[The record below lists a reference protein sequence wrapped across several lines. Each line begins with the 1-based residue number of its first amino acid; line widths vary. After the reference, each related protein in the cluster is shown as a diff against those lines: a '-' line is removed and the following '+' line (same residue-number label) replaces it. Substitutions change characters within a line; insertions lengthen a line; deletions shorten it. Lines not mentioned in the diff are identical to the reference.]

1 MRSFLY
7 NLVTR
12 LCVLYAMVSDW
23 LFPRLANLLL
33 ASSVWVKIKVATIAM
48 SLVVRIDPER
58 VEQERQE
65 IKETKSR
72 NELSLMQAAIKIK
85 EHALENG
92 GWSDSHTEAL
102 NDVGTVLMNECDW
115 GEERTHEYLAEILNG
130 LPGLEWYFDEE

>member
-72 NELSLMQAAIKIK
+72 NELSMMQAAIKIK

>member
-102 NDVGTVLMNECDW
+102 SDVGTVLMNECDW
-115 GEERTHEYLAEILNG
+115 EEERTHEYLAEILNG